1 MAITVSAPP
10 APVLHEVGGNRVRDI
25 KREFGRRLRE
35 YRLDKGMTQARL
47 AEKGGLSLDMIGRLE
62 RGQAAPSF
70 KTIGKLCEILAVPP
84 EALFGGRSRYEIS
97 PSEQDVR
104 LQEICDMLTELN
116 ATDLR
121 WIESII
127 RTVLRR

>member
-1 MAITVSAPP
+1 M
-10 APVLHEVGGNRVRDI
+10 RDI
-25 KREFGRRLRE
+25 KREFGRRLRK

-70 KTIGKLCEILAVPP
+70 TTIGKLCDILAVPP
-84 EALFGGRSRYEIS
+84 EALFGGRFRYEIS
-97 PSEQDVR
+97 TNEQDAR

-127 RTVLRR
+127 TAVLRR

>member
-1 MAITVSAPP
+1 M
-10 APVLHEVGGNRVRDI
+10 RDI

-97 PSEQDVR
+97 PSEQDAR
-104 LQEICDMLTELN
+104 LREICDMLTELSS
-116 ATDLR
+116 DELR
-121 WIESII
+121 WIKSVI
-127 RTVLRR
+127 TVVLRR